1 MYDYCHK
8 HFPEK
13 FWGRPLLLK
22 AHVTCWVVT
31 QYTVNSTFHR
41 HYALWDSMLT
51 TGYIKPNSRLYVL
64 HRIWSIKHL
73 QHEKFNN
80 QRPWLGLPSGDF
92 IVPDEGN
99 WIFVTSLLVPT
110 SLHPLEIHP
119 SMVSCARFLT
129 SNFNH
134 IPLFYV
140 LATVSQNFRLPNKRE
155 IT

>member
-119 SMVSCARFLT
+119 SIHGILCTCLDIKFQSYSSVLCP
-129 SNFNH
+129 SNSF
-134 IPLFYV
+134 PKFPP
-140 LATVSQNFRLPNKRE
+140 SK
-155 IT
+155 